1 MKIITK
7 TDELAETCE
16 QLAKEDFVCVD
27 TEFMREGTFWP
38 ELCLIQM
45 AGGEHEVIVDPLI
58 SNMDL
63 EPFFELMREEKVTKV
78 FHAARQDI
86 EIVHYL
92 SDSLPNPVFDTQI
105 AAMVCGF
112 GDQVGYAD
120 LIRKLLD
127 IPIDKTSRYSD
138 WRRRPL
144 HDHQLTYALADVT
157 HLAKAYPLL
166 LDNIENAGRSSWLTE
181 EMQALVNADLY
192 KQPPEGAWKRLKIR
206 NVKNHRLGI
215 LIELAKWREQM
226 AQRRN
231 VPRNRVVKDDVLY
244 EVSNRAPQNKDDLG
258 KLRSITKGL
267 LRSSYGDDLLKGVER
282 GLAIPPED
290 LPEIKRPKRLSRES
304 QAVVE
309 LLRVLLKTISA
320 KHNVA
325 AKIIANARD
334 LEKIAVDDHADVA
347 ALKGWRRDLFGST
360 ALALKHGEISLG
372 LRKGIISTI
381 EVPKEEDDENEDE
394 EEEEETSS

>member
-7 TDELAETCE
+7 TDELAQTCK
-16 QLAKEDFVCVD
+16 QLADEDFVCVD

-45 AGGEHEVIVDPLI
+45 AGGEHEVIVDPLVA
-58 SNMDL
+58 NMDL
-63 EPFFELMREEKVTKV
+63 EPFFELMRNDSVTKV

-92 SDSLPNPVFDTQI
+92 SNSLPNPVFDTQI

-166 LDNIENAGRSSWLTE
+166 LDNIESAGRSSWLTE

-192 KQPPEGAWKRLKIR
+192 KQPPERAWKRLKIR
-206 NVKNHRLGI
+206 NVKINKLGI
-215 LIELAKWREQM
+215 LIELAHWREQT
-226 AQRRN
+226 AQKRN

-244 EVSNRAPQNKDDLG
+244 EVSNRAPLNKDDLG

-267 LRSSYGDDLLKGVER
+267 LRSSYSDELLKGVTR
-282 GLAIPPED
+282 GLAIAPED
-290 LPEIKRPKRLSRES
+290 LPKIKRAKRLSSES

-309 LLRVLLKTISA
+309 LLRVLLKTICA

-325 AKIIANARD
+325 TKIIANARD
-334 LEKIAVDDHADVA
+334 LEKIALDDNADVA

-360 ALALKHGEISLG
+360 ALALKHGKISLG
-372 LRKGIISTI
+372 LRQGIITAI
-381 EVPKEEDDENEDE
+381 EVPEADEVPEPEVDE
-394 EEEEETSS
+394 T